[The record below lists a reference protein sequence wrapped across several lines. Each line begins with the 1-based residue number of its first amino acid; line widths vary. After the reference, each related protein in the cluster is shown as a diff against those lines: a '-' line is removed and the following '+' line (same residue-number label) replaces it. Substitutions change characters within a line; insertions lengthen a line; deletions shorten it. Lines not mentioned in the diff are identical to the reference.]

1 MSHGEAIFQQGDP
14 PEQVKYG
21 LGATNYYS
29 SSRDP
34 PHTHTPPPEQVYF
47 VSEGQL
53 ECEYDPKLD
62 SRAKKRRPSGEAVVT
77 L

>member
-14 PEQVKYG
+14 PEQVKNG
-21 LGATNYYS
+21 LGAINYYS

-34 PHTHTPPPEQVYF
+34 TTPEQVYF